1 LAKFP
6 PHAEIFNKLAT
17 RKADCIPLWEATKFK
32 PSIAISLNLQAIQ
45 VWIIQKENCIFCQF
59 HFKKCNS
66 IALQKWIGFADVQS
80 LPTIFYVQKNGA
92 FSIKNVPIPYEIS
105 VTNIGGAM
113 DEKKGIFT
121 APRNGVY
128 FFGFSGIG
136 TFNSTWGWLDVSLM
150 KNGNMVGVAECN
162 SGTAGNWETL
172 SFQLTIQL
180 KAGDQVWTQI
190 TEINNAVLHEDG
202 RHFVHFNGYMLQ
214 EELSP

>member
-1 LAKFP
+1 MGSNKIQTVYCDFTKSPSDSGTANSKTKIKYSVKS
-6 PHAEIFNKLAT
+6 IFY
-17 RKADCIPLWEATKFK
+17 
-32 PSIAISLNLQAIQ
+32 
-45 VWIIQKENCIFCQF
+45 
-59 HFKKCNS
+59 KCNL

-136 TFNSTWGWLDVSLM
+136 TFSSNWGWLDVSLM

>member
-1 LAKFP
+1 MGS
-6 PHAEIFNKLAT
+6 NKIQT
-17 RKADCIPLWEATKFK
+17 VYCDFTKS
-32 PSIAISLNLQAIQ
+32 PSDSGTANSKQKISFSVKSI
-45 VWIIQKENCIFCQF
+45 
-59 HFKKCNS
+59 FKKCNS

-80 LPTIFYVQKNGA
+80 LPTIFYVQRNSD
-92 FSIKNVPIPYEIS
+92 FSIRNVPIPYEIS

-136 TFNSTWGWLDVSLM
+136 LFSSPNWGWLDVSLM
-150 KNGNMVGVAECN
+150 KNGNMVGVAECF
-162 SGTAGNWETL
+162 STQGTAGNWETL
-172 SFQLTIQL
+172 SFQLTIPL

-190 TEINNAVLHEDG
+190 IEIGNAVLHDEG